1 MIIRE
6 KYLNE
11 LIEAKDLNLIK
22 VITGVRRSG
31 KSTLLLQFKDY
42 LTNSGIDKDNII
54 YMSFE
59 SAEWYDI
66 KNYRDLYNYI
76 KSKYNGK
83 KLYLLLDEVQNI
95 EEWEKAVNS
104 FLVDIDADI
113 YVTGSNANLL
123 SSELTTLL
131 AGRVYTVQIYPL
143 SFAEY
148 IQIYPF
154 KNNEDKYK
162 MFDKYLKFGGMPMLA
177 SLNDNERLMVNYL
190 SDIKDVVLKKDIIA
204 RNKIKDIVFLD
215 NLLQYMSTVIGTLIN
230 PSSIADFM
238 KKNGSS
244 IDNETV
250 DKYLKMIENAYF
262 IYRIPRYELKGKQ
275 LLKTQGKYY
284 FVDNGLK
291 NILSGFSSY
300 DSGSSYENI
309 VCMELLRRGYEVYVG
324 KYNDLEIDFI
334 AISPEE
340 KIYYQV
346 ARSILSEEVEN
357 REKRSLLAIDDNYKK
372 VILTMDNAYNKV
384 IDGIEVVN
392 IVDFLLEEK

>member
-6 KYLNE
+6 KYLNQ

-42 LTNSGIDKDNII
+42 LTNNGIDKDNII

-66 KNYRDLYNYI
+66 KNYRNLYNYI

-143 SFAEY
+143 SFVEY

-262 IYRIPRYELKGKQ
+262 IYRIPKYELKGKK

-372 VILTMDNAYNKV
+372 VILTMDNVYNKV
-384 IDGIEVVN
+384 IDGIEVEN

>member
-6 KYLNE
+6 KYLNQ
-11 LIEAKDLNLIK
+11 LIETKDLNLIK

-42 LTNSGIDKDNII
+42 LTNSGIDKNNII

-76 KSKYNGK
+76 KSKYNGT

-95 EEWEKAVNS
+95 GEWEKAVNS

-230 PSSIADFM
+230 PSSIAEFM

-357 REKRSLLAIDDNYKK
+357 REKRSLFAIDDNYKK